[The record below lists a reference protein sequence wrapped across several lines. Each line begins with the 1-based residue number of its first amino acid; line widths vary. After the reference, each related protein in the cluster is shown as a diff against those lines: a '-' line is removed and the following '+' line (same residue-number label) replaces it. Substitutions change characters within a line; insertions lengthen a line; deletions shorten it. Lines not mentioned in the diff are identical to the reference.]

1 MLLFLLGCVHPSADR
16 VDVGGADTAGDTV
29 DTAAGDTDSADETAQ
44 HTGETAHSGESGDS
58 DSDAETGDTASPTWR
73 SALYPEDWTPA
84 YTDPDGWFLQDFS
97 YAGYRASEVPIPT
110 VKGPVFAPEGL
121 DRSGAADSTVAIQAA
136 LDAAA
141 AAGGG
146 VVELGEGELRID
158 GLLSVQSSGVV
169 LRGAGPAST
178 HLRFTRATDMAYR
191 SHLSFT
197 GTLQE
202 GPDLPLAADGGARDT
217 ELLVA
222 DPGDLAPGDE
232 VHVGWVIT
240 DEFVEAHGMTGTWVS
255 FNGQW
260 RPFFRRTV
268 VSVDRSVSPAR
279 VELDVP
285 LRYPALLRDGA
296 SLREVNGYL
305 REVGV
310 EDLAFTN
317 VMTWDEAWAAS
328 QVHVL
333 ELAGVRDA
341 WVRNVQSYAPSDPP
355 DTEGDHLAS
364 GGLLVRDSR
373 RVTVADTTLEEAQNR
388 GDGGNGYLYE
398 IRTSNEV
405 LTVDSVA
412 RAGRHNFIQNWDFGT
427 SGCVWLRTTSEDSRA
442 LLGDW
447 DPVGLPA
454 YSEFHHSLAMANL
467 VDQSVATDGWQGVN
481 RHDESSGAGH
491 SLTESVFWN
500 TSGGGYLR
508 SLQYGRGYIVAP
520 NDMDVHSDPEEWSW
534 DDAGEGTE
542 PADWVEGLG
551 EARPIEPA
559 SLFEDQLARRLGG

>member
-1 MLLFLLGCVHPSADR
+1 MLWILLGCAHPPADR
-16 VDVGGADTAGDTV
+16 PDSGAAETAGDSAETGAPDTDSGS
-29 DTAAGDTDSADETAQ
+29 DTAAHSDET
-44 HTGETAHSGESGDS
+44 GESGESDTEV
-58 DSDAETGDTASPTWR
+58 ETGDTAPPSWR

-84 YTDPDGWFLQDFS
+84 YTDPDGWFLHDFS
-97 YAGYRASEVPIPT
+97 YAGYGASESPVP
-110 VKGPVFAPEGL
+110 VVAGPVFTPEGV
-121 DRSGAADSTVAIQAA
+121 DMTGGADATAALQAA

-146 VVELGEGELRID
+146 VVELGEGELRVD
-158 GLLSVQSSGVV
+158 GLLSVTASGVV
-169 LRGAGPAST
+169 LRGAGPEAT
-178 HLRFTRATDMAYR
+178 RLRFTRATDMSYR
-191 SHLSFT
+191 SHLSFA
-197 GTLQE
+197 GSLQE
-202 GPDLPLAADGGARDT
+202 GADLPLAEEGGTRERVLLLADAG
-217 ELLVA
+217 E
-222 DPGDLAPGDE
+222 LAPGDE
-232 VHVGWVIT
+232 VHVGWIIT
-240 DEFVEAHGMTGTWVS
+240 DEFIEEHGMSGTWVS

-268 VSVDRSVSPAR
+268 VAVDRSVSPAR

-296 SLREVNGYL
+296 SVRRVEGYL

-310 EDLAFTN
+310 EDLAVTN

-328 QVHVL
+328 QVHVI
-333 ELAGVRDA
+333 ELAGVRDG
-341 WVRNVQSYAPSDPP
+341 WIRNVHSYAPADPP

-364 GGLLVRDSR
+364 GGLLIRDSR
-373 RVTVADTTLEEAQNR
+373 RVTVTDTVLEEAQNR
-388 GDGGNGYLYE
+388 GSGGNGYLFE
-398 IRTSNEV
+398 VRTSNEI

-454 YSEFHHSLAMANL
+454 YSEFHHSLALANL
-467 VDQSVATDGWQGVN
+467 VDESVATDGWQGVN

-491 SLTESVFWN
+491 VLTESVFWN
-500 TSGGGYLR
+500 VSGGGYLR
-508 SLQYGRGYIVAP
+508 SLQYGRGYVVAP
-520 NDMDVHSDPEEWSW
+520 NDMELHVDPEEWSW

-542 PADWVEGLG
+542 PADWVEGLD
-551 EARPIEPA
+551 ETRPIEPA
-559 SLFEDQLARRLGG
+559 SLFEDQLRRRLGG

>member
-1 MLLFLLGCVHPSADR
+1 MLVLLLACARDPHDRGDTHAGETAADSAD
-16 VDVGGADTAGDTV
+16 ADTAETESAADTTGDSV
-29 DTAAGDTDSADETAQ
+29 E
-44 HTGETAHSGESGDS
+44 TGETAESESDTGDS
-58 DSDAETGDTASPTWR
+58 AATTWR

-84 YTDPDGWFLQDFS
+84 YTEADGWFLHDFS
-97 YAGYRASEVPIPT
+97 YAGYHASEAPLPT
-110 VKGPVFAPEGL
+110 IAGPVFTPDGV
-121 DRSGAADSTVAIQAA
+121 DRAGGTDATAAIQAA

-146 VVELGEGELRID
+146 VVELGAGELRVD
-158 GLLSVQSSGVV
+158 GLLSVAASGVV
-169 LRGAGPAST
+169 LRGAGPDAT
-178 HLRFTRATDMAYR
+178 HLRFTRSTDMAYR

-197 GTLQE
+197 GSLRE
-202 GPDLPLAADGGARDT
+202 GDDLLLAEDGQPRAAEVRVD
-217 ELLVA
+217 
-222 DPGDLAPGDE
+222 DPGELAPGDE

-240 DEFVEAHGMTGTWVS
+240 DAFIEAHGMTGTWVS

-279 VELDVP
+279 IELDVP

-296 SLREVNGYL
+296 SLRRVDGYL

-310 EDLAFTN
+310 EDLAVTN
-317 VMTWDEAWAAS
+317 VMTWEDAWAAS
-328 QVHVL
+328 QVHAI

-341 WVRNVQSYAPSDPP
+341 WVRNVRSYAPGDPP
-355 DTEGDHLAS
+355 DEEGDHLAS
-364 GGLLVRDSR
+364 GGLLVRDAR
-373 RVTVADTTLEEAQNR
+373 RVTIADTVLEEAQNR
-388 GDGGNGYLYE
+388 GDGGNGYLFE
-398 IRTSNEV
+398 VRTSNEV
-405 LTVDSVA
+405 LTMDSVA

-454 YSEFHHSLAMANL
+454 YSEFHHSLALANL
-467 VDQSVATDGWQGVN
+467 VDDSVATDGWQGVN

-491 SLTESVFWN
+491 ALTESVFWN
-500 TSGGGYLR
+500 VSGGGYLR
-508 SLQYGRGYIVAP
+508 SLQFGRGYVVAP
-520 NDMDVHSDPEEWSW
+520 NDMDVHTDPEEWSW

-551 EARPIEPA
+551 DTRPVEPR